1 MLPLSLPSAL
11 LVHDLPED
19 AVSRLR
25 TAFAHAGIALVA
37 HAVAALTTPEDVNAL
52 EEADL
57 LVGHGWGGPVV
68 LRLAEMHAR
77 AKAVALV
84 GSPVP
89 EGTCPPAVLPICH
102 PDEMKSVVERL
113 GKPLLLLH
121 APLDE
126 EVDIDHAAR
135 YFSWAKHPKSYI
147 SLHPADHMLSGL
159 RDAAY
164 VARVIS
170 AWASPWMETHAEP
183 EPNVVMARTPGG
195 TYRTDMWVKGHHLVA
210 DEPEAVG
217 GNNLGPS
224 PSSLMAASLAACTS
238 MTLRMYADRKQWPLE
253 AATVYV
259 AHKKVPSQDPA
270 RPGKVDWFG
279 RVVHLEG
286 PLDDSQRERIMQI
299 ADRCPVHKA
308 LHSESIVETRLEP
321 TETPA

>member
-1 MLPLSLPSAL
+1 MLPLTLPSAL
-11 LVHDLPED
+11 LVHDLSDD
-19 AVSRLR
+19 AVARLR
-25 TAFAHAGIALVA
+25 VAFAHAGIALLAQSVA
-37 HAVAALTTPEDVNAL
+37 SLDTADALNAL
-52 EEADL
+52 DEADL

-68 LRLAEMHAR
+68 LRLAGIHAR

-89 EGTCPPAVLPICH
+89 DGTCPPAVVPVCSQ
-102 PDEMKSVVERL
+102 DEMKEVVQGL

-135 YFSWAKHPKSYI
+135 YFAWAKHPKSYV
-147 SLHPADHMLSGL
+147 SLHPADHQLSGE

-170 AWASPWMETHAEP
+170 AWASPWMETDPEP
-183 EPNVVMARTPGG
+183 EPTVVMARTPGG
-195 TYRTDMWVKGHHLVA
+195 TYRTDMWVKGHHIVA
-210 DEPEAVG
+210 DEPESVG

-224 PSSLMAASLAACTS
+224 PSSLMAASLASCTS
-238 MTLRMYADRKQWPLE
+238 MTLRMYADRKEWPLE

-259 AHKKVPSQDPA
+259 THKKVPSQDPA

-286 PLDDSQRERIMQI
+286 PLDDFQRERIMQI

-308 LHSESIVETRLEP
+308 LHAESIVETRLEVP
-321 TETPA
+321 EPLS

>member
-1 MLPLSLPSAL
+1 MLPLTLPSAL
-11 LVHDLPED
+11 LIHDLPDD
-19 AVSRLR
+19 AVTRLR
-25 TAFAHAGIALVA
+25 TAFAHAGIALRA
-37 HAVAALTTPEDVNAL
+37 HAVASLDAPEALNTL
-52 EEADL
+52 EEADV
-57 LVGHGWGGPVV
+57 LVGHGWGGPIV
-68 LRLAEMHAR
+68 LRLASVHAR

-89 EGTCPPAVLPICH
+89 DGTCPPAVLPVCSQ
-102 PDEMKSVVERL
+102 DEMKEVVQGL

-126 EVDIDHAAR
+126 EVAIDHAAQ
-135 YFSWAKHPKSYI
+135 YFAWAKHPKSYI
-147 SLHPADHMLSGL
+147 SLHPADHQLSGE

-170 AWASPWMETHAEP
+170 AWASPWMESREEP
-183 EPNVVMARTPGG
+183 EANVVMARTPGG
-195 TYRTDMWVKGHHLVA
+195 TYRTDMWVKGHHIVA

-224 PSSLMAASLAACTS
+224 PTSLMAASLAACTS
-238 MTLRMYADRKQWPLE
+238 MTLRMYADRKEWPLE

-259 AHKKVPSQDPA
+259 THKKVPSQDPA

-286 PLDDSQRERIMQI
+286 PLDDFQRERIMQI

-308 LHSESIVETRLEP
+308 LHGESVVETRLEA
-321 TETPA
+321 TETPN